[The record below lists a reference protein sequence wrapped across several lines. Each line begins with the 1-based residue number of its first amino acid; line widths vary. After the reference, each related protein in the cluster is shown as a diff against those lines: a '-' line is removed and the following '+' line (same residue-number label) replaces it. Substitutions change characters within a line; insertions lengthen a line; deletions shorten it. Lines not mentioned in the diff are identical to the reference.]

1 MLCLLV
7 ETPASATMGKR
18 SRKVAAT
25 PAAVPA
31 EADSPASCAPT
42 ARKCSRFSDPAL
54 EDEADGLAPVGTA
67 IEQPQDDKA
76 SDLPAVTSSFQDEAP
91 APSFESPALQIA
103 STNDSTGNETAAAAA
118 DNESAPAADI
128 PEASRAEPCRPL
140 TAQAL
145 VERLKTLLIVVTPI
159 GLDEV
164 EPPGE
169 SPLLRDPTN
178 DDLALATE
186 AVETFLER
194 HGHAMARRRS
204 SASPA
209 RRSPRAWCARRR
221 RSRRRRSRRRPGRSG
236 AVRLW
241 ARHHLPRRRRARNTS
256 RSARD
261 SRRRLGAD
269 RAGAADR
276 RGDGDRVARRHAAAP
291 QGVRRALVEG
301 TQRQHKWTCVEDA
314 LERSVLT
321 EFAALLRGEWGGD
334 LPVF

>member
-1 MLCLLV
+1 
-7 ETPASATMGKR
+7 MGKR
-18 SRKVAAT
+18 SRTVAAT

-194 HGHAMARRRS
+194 HGHAMERCSGRKEKRMGLVRTAPPVAAPPESPPAGEKRS
-204 SASPA
+204 GEAVGAASPTTA
-209 RRSPRAWCARRR
+209 PAGKKHKSFSSRFATQIRR
-221 RSRRRRSRRRPGRSG
+221 
-236 AVRLW
+236 
-241 ARHHLPRRRRARNTS
+241 
-256 RSARD
+256 
-261 SRRRLGAD
+261 
-269 RAGAADR
+269 
-276 RGDGDRVARRHAAAP
+276 
-291 QGVRRALVEG
+291 
-301 TQRQHKWTCVEDA
+301 
-314 LERSVLT
+314 
-321 EFAALLRGEWGGD
+321 
-334 LPVF
+334 